1 DWKDYWIQE
10 SLIGYMEALYEESL
24 KGRQGYKEKIKS
36 FDWKLLN
43 KVPLAPDT
51 IVNSRQIYSGDSY
64 KKGAY
69 LLHTLRYLIGKENL
83 LKVLRLMAYPDINL
97 ELINNGEQFRFTNT
111 DEFFSIVEK
120 VSGQDLDWFK
130 DIYFK
135 NATLPDL
142 SIIENK
148 EGVL

>member
-1 DWKDYWIQE
+1 TIIAYGPNYFTKYPEYNSTLFHEIGHEWFGNMVTAVDWKDYWIQE

-83 LKVLRLMAYPDINL
+83 LKVLRLMA
-97 ELINNGEQFRFTNT
+97 
-111 DEFFSIVEK
+111 
-120 VSGQDLDWFK
+120 
-130 DIYFK
+130 
-135 NATLPDL
+135 
-142 SIIENK
+142 
-148 EGVL
+148 